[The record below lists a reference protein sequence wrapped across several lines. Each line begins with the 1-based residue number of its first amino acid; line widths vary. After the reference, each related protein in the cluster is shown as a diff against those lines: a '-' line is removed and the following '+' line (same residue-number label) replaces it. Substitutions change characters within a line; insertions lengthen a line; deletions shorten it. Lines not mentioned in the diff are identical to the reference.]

1 MKNTL
6 NEIFNEARDNF
17 NLIFRTYKILE
28 MSYEMKISIHPA
40 GQWILDNMY
49 VIEQE
54 YSVIKEEKKNL
65 KNKRLPIIKA
75 SDGSKY
81 ISIYYLANELVEE
94 NKGAINQWLIEE
106 KLREHQKFS
115 YLSSL
120 ELNLFMLMLKIAL
133 LKFIARVS
141 ENILHS
147 QLQKLVVEEI

>member
-65 KNKRLPIIKA
+65 KNKDFR
-75 SDGSKY
+75 
-81 ISIYYLANELVEE
+81 
-94 NKGAINQWLIEE
+94 
-106 KLREHQKFS
+106 
-115 YLSSL
+115 
-120 ELNLFMLMLKIAL
+120 
-133 LKFIARVS
+133 
-141 ENILHS
+141 
-147 QLQKLVVEEI
+147 